1 MKKNHR
7 FWLLALA
14 LSLLLTCAA
23 CGKKTVSYAPGNIPT
38 ATQEQ
43 TADTRKDDTA
53 ETGTTKADGKQDAA
67 KTEDKTADDKKS
79 DEQKPAGEAKKTEE
93 DTKKQEDA
101 KKQEEAK
108 RLEEQKRLEEE
119 KKQQEQAQQPAVP
132 GPDPTP
138 APDPAPAASV
148 SLYISCATVLD
159 NMDKCSDGVKGL
171 IPADGVILSTTVTI
185 TEGESVM
192 SVLKRACGD
201 AGIPVSSSGNYVRGI
216 NGLFEKNV
224 GRSSGWMYC
233 VGGTFP
239 SYGADSYTL
248 SGGESI
254 QWLYTCNMGADV
266 GNTYMG

>member
-38 ATQEQ
+38 AKQEQ
-43 TADTRKDDTA
+43 TADTRKNDTA

-67 KTEDKTADDKKS
+67 KTEDKTADDKKP
-79 DEQKPAGEAKKTEE
+79 DKQKSADDAKKTE
-93 DTKKQEDA
+93 EDA

-119 KKQQEQAQQPAVP
+119 KKQQEQEQPSA
-132 GPDPTP
+132 P

-148 SLYISCATVLD
+148 SLYISCATVLH
-159 NMDKCSDGVKGL
+159 NMDKCSDGVKDI

-201 AGIPVSSSGNYVRGI
+201 AGIPVSSSGSYVRGI

-248 SGGESI
+248 SGGENI
-254 QWLYTCNMGADV
+254 QWLYTCNLGADV

>member
-43 TADTRKDDTA
+43 TTDTRKDDTA

-67 KTEDKTADDKKS
+67 KTEDKTADDKKP
-79 DEQKPAGEAKKTEE
+79 DK
-93 DTKKQEDA
+93 
-101 KKQEEAK
+101 
-108 RLEEQKRLEEE
+108 QKRLEEE
-119 KKQQEQAQQPAVP
+119 KKQQEQEQPSA
-132 GPDPTP
+132 PDPDP
-138 APDPAPAASV
+138 APAPAPAPAASV
-148 SLYISCATVLD
+148 SLYLSCATVLD
-159 NMDKCSDGVKGL
+159 NMDKCSDGVKDI

-201 AGIPVSSSGNYVRGI
+201 AGIPVSSSGSYVRGI

-224 GRSSGWMYC
+224 GRSSGWRYC

>member
-38 ATQEQ
+38 AKQEQ
-43 TADTRKDDTA
+43 TADTRKNDTA

-67 KTEDKTADDKKS
+67 KTKDKTADDKKS
-79 DEQKPAGEAKKTEE
+79 DKQKSADDAKKAEE
-93 DTKKQEDA
+93 DAKKQEDT

-171 IPADGVILSTTVTI
+171 IPADGVILSATVTI

-201 AGIPVSSSGNYVRGI
+201 AGIPVSSSGSYVRGI

>member
-1 MKKNHR
+1 
-7 FWLLALA
+7 
-14 LSLLLTCAA
+14 
-23 CGKKTVSYAPGNIPT
+23 
-38 ATQEQ
+38 
-43 TADTRKDDTA
+43 
-53 ETGTTKADGKQDAA
+53 
-67 KTEDKTADDKKS
+67 
-79 DEQKPAGEAKKTEE
+79 
-93 DTKKQEDA
+93 
-101 KKQEEAK
+101 
-108 RLEEQKRLEEE
+108 
-119 KKQQEQAQQPAVP
+119 
-132 GPDPTP
+132 
-138 APDPAPAASV
+138 
-148 SLYISCATVLD
+148 
-159 NMDKCSDGVKGL
+159 MDKCSDSVKGL

-201 AGIPVSSSGNYVRGI
+201 AGIPVSSSGSYVSGI

-254 QWLYTCNMGADV
+254 QWLYTCNLGADV